1 MISSDV
7 VSKVKR
13 AADKLGYTIDFA
25 AASLRNQRTY
35 TVGVIIPDILNPV
48 FPPIIKGIQE
58 YLAKHDFVTFTLF
71 TNNEQGEAITEMR
84 KLVSRRVD
92 GVIIASAFLQ
102 DVSVNFCIDNNIPLV
117 TVNRSIKE
125 GYLIHQ
131 VMDDENHG
139 IQIAIDHLV
148 DLGHTHIAHIAGPQ
162 DILQGIK
169 RKEAFIRHCHAKNIQ
184 AEIIA
189 ATAFTV
195 EAGNRA
201 AQHFVDNKCEA
212 TAIIAGNDLIAVG
225 AIQHLL
231 ANNINVP
238 KQVSVVG
245 YNGMPFAEMLS
256 PALTT
261 VAMPAEQMGQ
271 QAARLL
277 LNAIEDQDAP
287 KQKVLLAPKL
297 EVRQSTAPPLAQV
310 IVA

>member
-1 MISSDV
+1 M
-7 VSKVKR
+7 
-13 AADKLGYTIDFA
+13 
-25 AASLRNQRTY
+25 
-35 TVGVIIPDILNPV
+35 
-48 FPPIIKGIQE
+48 
-58 YLAKHDFVTFTLF
+58 F
-71 TNNEQGEAITEMR
+71 TNNEQDQAITEMR
-84 KLVSRRVD
+84 TLVSRRVD

-102 DVSVNFCIDNNIPLV
+102 DASVNFCIDNNIPLV
-117 TVNRSIKE
+117 TVNRSIKD
-125 GYLIHQ
+125 GHLIHQ

-139 IQIAIDHLV
+139 IQLAIGHLV

-169 RKEAFIRHCHAKNIQ
+169 RKEAFIQHCHAQNIQ
-184 AEIIA
+184 VDIIDA
-189 ATAFTV
+189 AAFTV

-201 AQHFVDNKCEA
+201 AKHFVDNKCEA